1 MPKDY
6 SEYEEFYYFSQKQ
19 KLQNIKSL
27 YEAINIIGF
36 YSNEKIYTLL
46 MPNLKHR
53 RESKNEGFEEYLNW
67 HKIYSQNSYK
77 TKLYDFW
84 KFLEKKNL
92 WQPQVKGEKLI
103 QGYLTNAKEKASVR
117 VRLNGTQAYLSV
129 KGLRGADLISRL
141 EYEYPIPPSDAQEM
155 LENFAGQVIEKIRYT
170 QTLQGCIWEVDE
182 FLGANAGLLVAE
194 IELQAPDQ
202 EFYRPEWLGAEVS
215 SDYRYLN
222 SYLAEH
228 PYTSW

>member
-1 MPKDY
+1 MAL
-6 SEYEEFYYFSQKQ
+6 EIE
-19 KLQNIKSL
+19 
-27 YEAINIIGF
+27 
-36 YSNEKIYTLL
+36 
-46 MPNLKHR
+46 R
-53 RESKNEGFEEYLNW
+53 
-67 HKIYSQNSYK
+67 
-77 TKLYDFW
+77 
-84 KFLEKKNL
+84 KFLVKKNL

-170 QTLQGCIWEVDE
+170 QTIQGCIWEVDE

>member
-1 MPKDY
+1 
-6 SEYEEFYYFSQKQ
+6 
-19 KLQNIKSL
+19 
-27 YEAINIIGF
+27 
-36 YSNEKIYTLL
+36 
-46 MPNLKHR
+46 
-53 RESKNEGFEEYLNW
+53 
-67 HKIYSQNSYK
+67 
-77 TKLYDFW
+77 
-84 KFLEKKNL
+84 
-92 WQPQVKGEKLI
+92 
-103 QGYLTNAKEKASVR
+103 
-117 VRLNGTQAYLSV
+117 
-129 KGLRGADLISRL
+129 
-141 EYEYPIPPSDAQEM
+141 M